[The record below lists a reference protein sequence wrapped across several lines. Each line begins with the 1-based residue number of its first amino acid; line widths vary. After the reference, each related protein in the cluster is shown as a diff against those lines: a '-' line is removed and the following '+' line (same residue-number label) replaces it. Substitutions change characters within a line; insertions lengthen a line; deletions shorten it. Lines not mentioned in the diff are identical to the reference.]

1 MKVMEGV
8 TRAVSVSPHYDTRLD
23 ASMQVTFALI
33 RHLSQ
38 TWNNK
43 YYVILIIHAST
54 LNLLFRF
61 TSFSPFLTTITL
73 HNREQCLT
81 PTETS
86 PMNCLSWL
94 ARARRGAKSPHQNR
108 QRGEK
113 QSEPPHTFIVSSQP
127 LCVHLDKV
135 LQ

>member
-23 ASMQVTFALI
+23 ASMRVTFALI

-38 TWNNK
+38 IWNNK

-86 PMNCLSWL
+86 LMSYLS
-94 ARARRGAKSPHQNR
+94 
-108 QRGEK
+108 
-113 QSEPPHTFIVSSQP
+113 
-127 LCVHLDKV
+127 
-135 LQ
+135 